1 MARYVHVHSLM
12 VSWCPP
18 NNLSM
23 SIGKYA
29 YTNEL
34 GSTIIVRYSV
44 HPNNG
49 FIIEND
55 IEVEKQLE
63 EAIEN
68 VVLAKMVLDAFD
80 DLF

>member
-1 MARYVHVHSLM
+1 
-12 VSWCPP
+12 
-18 NNLSM
+18 M

-49 FIIEND
+49 FTIENE

-63 EAIEN
+63 EAKEG
-68 VVLAKMVLDAFD
+68 VVLAKMALDAFD